1 MTHRFILSDQNIL
14 EFFAV
19 PVTTSTKAKAKAKPK
34 LKQAVRK
41 DNEKEKPKRVIKKKE
56 TKKALSKE
64 ENLIIHFVRDFVSGG
79 KSLRDTFLQNTSNA
93 NEP

>member
-19 PVTTSTKAKAKAKPK
+19 PVTTSTKAKAKPKPK
-34 LKQAVRK
+34 LKQVVRK

>member
-19 PVTTSTKAKAKAKPK
+19 PVTSTSYKPKPKLKAKPK
-34 LKQAVRK
+34 LKQVVRK
-41 DNEKEKPKRVIKKKE
+41 DNEKEKQIKKKE